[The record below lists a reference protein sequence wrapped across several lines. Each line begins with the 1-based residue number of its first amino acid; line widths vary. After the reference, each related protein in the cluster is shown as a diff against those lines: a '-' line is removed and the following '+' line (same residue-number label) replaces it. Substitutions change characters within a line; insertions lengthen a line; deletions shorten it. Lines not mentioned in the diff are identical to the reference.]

1 MSAKPGDID
10 WNPAADQALWQL
22 VDLCTDYYWQEG
34 PDQRCSLL
42 RHSPT
47 SAAGPNLLQDLPGQA
62 LWETGALVTGEN
74 QSWQDH
80 LARRAAREQFRDL
93 LVCLPA
99 SCGAD
104 APRYLSVSGKARFD
118 ARGTFLGYH
127 CFARD
132 ITQAHQSVLALRRF
146 RAAVDMSGD
155 MVYLVDRATMKF
167 IDVNDTVCQR
177 TGLSREQLLQRG
189 PDLAV
194 LQETPEELAARY
206 DRLILE
212 GGISHRTST
221 SVDAQGRTRDL
232 ETYSRATCI
241 DGRWVIIGTMR
252 DVTQRMEL
260 SRSAAKLQR
269 MYSALSATN
278 AAMLRA
284 PDRDTLFQAVCDA
297 VVHGGRFSVAAIL
310 TPEGKAL
317 RPTAAAGR
325 YSERLLAL
333 RVPLDAS
340 LPAGQGLAGVAWR
353 TGEATWSN
361 SFLEDPRSLPWR
373 EQLQAGGVL
382 SAAAF
387 PLSLRGTPVAVLM
400 FYSFECETFDA
411 EIVALLASVVENI
424 DFALDSLETAR
435 ERREASRVLHESEER
450 FRSLTHLSSDFFW
463 EMDAALRLRHYDG
476 HFANPVNR
484 VAVTG
489 LFGLPLWDMPGVSP
503 CNHDW
508 EQFRVLLQGRE
519 RFRDCEFRF
528 VNQDGDEHFLAFSGE
543 PMLSANGEFQGYRGI
558 ARDVTQRRRLA
569 ARMEFLATHDNLTG
583 LPNRTLFNELL
594 SHATRMATRYP
605 RHAFALFFIDVDHF
619 KQINDRHGHL
629 LGDALLKEIAE
640 RLRTCLRTTDV
651 VARLGGDEFVML
663 VHEVDAPQ
671 QLTRLAQNVIA
682 RFAGPL
688 PVAGIDCHVTVSLG
702 ISVFGVDARDEHTLM
717 THADAAMY
725 RAKELG
731 KNTWQFYQPPS

>member
-1 MSAKPGDID
+1 MAAGPGNID
-10 WNPAADQALWQL
+10 WNPAADQHLWQL
-22 VDLCTDYYWQEG
+22 ADLCADYYWQED
-34 PDQRCSLL
+34 PEQRCTLL
-42 RHSPT
+42 RHSPA
-47 SAAGPNLLQDLPGQA
+47 SAAGPSLLQALPGKS

-74 QSWQDH
+74 QSWQQH
-80 LARRAAREQFRDL
+80 LALRDARQDFREL
-93 LVCLPA
+93 QICLPA
-99 SCGAD
+99 AD
-104 APRYLSVSGKARFD
+104 GGQQHYLSVSGKARFD
-118 ARGTFLGYH
+118 ANGAFLGYH

-132 ITQAHQSVLALRRF
+132 ITQEHHAVLALRRF

-155 MVYLVDRATMKF
+155 MIYLVDRATMKF
-167 IDVNDTVCQR
+167 IDVNDTVCRR

-206 DRLILE
+206 DRMILE
-212 GGISHRTST
+212 GGINHRAST
-221 SVDAQGRTRDL
+221 SVDAEGRTRDL

-252 DVTQRMEL
+252 DVTRRMEL
-260 SRSAAKLQR
+260 TRSAAKLQR

-278 AAMLRA
+278 AAILRA
-284 PDRDTLFQAVCDA
+284 PDRATLFQAVCEA
-297 VVHGGRFSVAAIL
+297 VVQGGRFSVAAIL
-310 TPEGKAL
+310 TPEGSAL
-317 RPTAAAGR
+317 RPSAVAGR
-325 YSERLLAL
+325 FSERLLAL
-333 RVPLDAS
+333 RVPLDAGI
-340 LPAGQGLAGVAWR
+340 PAGQGLAGVAWHS
-353 TGEATWSN
+353 GAANWSN
-361 SFLEDPRSLPWR
+361 DFLEDPRSLPWR

-387 PLSLRGTPVAVLM
+387 PLSLRGKPVGVLM
-400 FYSFECETFDA
+400 FYSFERNTFDD

-424 DFALDSLETAR
+424 NFALDNLETAH

-463 EMDAALRLRHYDG
+463 EMDAQLRLRHYDG

-484 VAVTG
+484 VAVAQ
-489 LFGLPLWDMPGVSP
+489 LFGLSLWEMPGVTP

-508 EQFRVLLQGRE
+508 EQFRALLLARE

-528 VNQDGDEHFLAFSGE
+528 VNPEGDEHFLAFSGE
-543 PMLSANGEFQGYRGI
+543 PMHADHGEFQGYRGM
-558 ARDVTQRRRLA
+558 ARDVTQRKRLA

-583 LPNRTLFNELL
+583 LPNRTMFNELL

-605 RHAFALFFIDVDHF
+605 QHAFALFFVDVDHF
-619 KQINDRHGHL
+619 KQVNDQHGHL

-640 RLRTCLRTTDV
+640 RLRTCLRATDV

-663 VHEVDAPQ
+663 VHEVDTPEA
-671 QLTRLAQNVIA
+671 LSRLAQSVIA

-688 PVAGIDCHVTVSLG
+688 PVNGIDCRVTVSLG
-702 ISVFGVDARDEHTLM
+702 ISVFGLDARDEHALM